1 MSKKNWKML
10 QMGQER
16 RSSSYLSP
24 LLRVALDNLGPGYW
38 YLFIVIIIIISI
50 IIIIIIFII
59 IQTRS
64 LIPFDKN
71 IYIKIIFK
79 IHIIF

>member
-1 MSKKNWKML
+1 
-10 QMGQER
+10 MGQER

-38 YLFIVIIIIISI
+38 YLFIVIIIII
-50 IIIIIIFII
+50 IIIIIFII

>member
-1 MSKKNWKML
+1 
-10 QMGQER
+10 MGQER
-16 RSSSYLSP
+16 RSSSYLSS

-38 YLFIVIIIIISI
+38 YLFIVIIII

>member
-1 MSKKNWKML
+1 ML

-16 RSSSYLSP
+16 RSSSYLFP
-24 LLRVALDNLGPGYW
+24 LLRVAVDNLGPGYW
-38 YLFIVIIIIISI
+38 YLFIVIIII

>member
-1 MSKKNWKML
+1 
-10 QMGQER
+10 MGQER

-38 YLFIVIIIIISI
+38 YLFIVIIIIVIIII

>member
-1 MSKKNWKML
+1 ML

-16 RSSSYLSP
+16 RSSSYLFP
-24 LLRVALDNLGPGYW
+24 LLRVAVDNLGPGYW
-38 YLFIVIIIIISI
+38 YLFIVIIIII